1 MLAAGGSRQCAKL
14 LIAGHIIDRGSG
26 VCYLSPMSK
35 LLRISVFTAV
45 AFAAG
50 WMASRLAAPANVQAQ
65 SNRVFE
71 LRVYHAAPGKLAG
84 LQKMFHDVT
93 LPMFKKH
100 NITSIGY
107 WVPQDAPESENT
119 WIYIVAHPSRE
130 EAKKNWA
137 AFQADPEWQSKS
149 KAAQADGKFVEK
161 IDSTFMDPA
170 AISPLK

>member
-1 MLAAGGSRQCAKL
+1 MTKLFQITVLTAA
-14 LIAGHIIDRGSG
+14 
-26 VCYLSPMSK
+26 
-35 LLRISVFTAV
+35 
-45 AFAAG
+45 AFAGG
-50 WMASRLAAPANVQAQ
+50 WMAARVAAPAKVEAQ

-71 LRVYHAAPGKLAG
+71 LRVYHANPGKLAG
-84 LQKMFHDVT
+84 LQKMFHDAT

-100 NITSIGY
+100 GITSIGY

-137 AFQADPEWQSKS
+137 AFQADPEWQSMS

-170 AISPLK
+170 SISPVK